1 MNNVCNV
8 ALSNLTLRWLMQRD
22 LPRVLEIQK
31 QTATPGWSQ
40 QDFLTVLQSFD
51 TTGWVAE
58 INDRI
63 VGFLIYMVTAKPDN
77 AETITVG
84 NRSQRVRRHDA
95 GQVGKPLRL
104 VLLNLGVS
112 SDCQRFGVGRT
123 LLERLAR
130 KLRHPED
137 SILAIV
143 PESNLPLQLLLRD
156 AQFKASSIMRAYFDS
171 EDGYLME
178 RFGAVPVGH

>member
-1 MNNVCNV
+1 MNKVCNV

-22 LPRVLEIQK
+22 LPQVLEIQK
-31 QTATPGWSQ
+31 QTASPGWSQ

-58 INDRI
+58 VNDRI
-63 VGFLIYMVTAKPDN
+63 VGFLIYMVTAKP
-77 AETITVG
+77 ETIETVSVG
-84 NRSQRVRRHDA
+84 DRLQRIRRHDA
-95 GQVGKPLRL
+95 GQPGRPLRL

-112 SDCQRFGVGRT
+112 AEYHRYGVGRT

-130 KLRHPED
+130 KLRHCED

-156 AQFKASSIMRAYFDS
+156 AQFKASSIMRSYFDT

-178 RFGAVPVGH
+178 RTGTASQ

>member
-1 MNNVCNV
+1 MNKTCNV

-58 INDRI
+58 VNDQI
-63 VGFLIYMVTAKPDN
+63 VGFLIYMVTAKP
-77 AETITVG
+77 ETTETVAVG
-84 NRSQRVRRHDA
+84 NRTQRIRRHEA
-95 GQVGKPLRL
+95 GQGKPLRL
-104 VLLNLGVS
+104 VLLNLGVTP
-112 SDCQRFGVGRT
+112 DCHRFGVGRT

-156 AQFKASSIMRAYFDS
+156 AQFKASSIMRKYFDT

-178 RFGAVPVGH
+178 RFGGGAIG